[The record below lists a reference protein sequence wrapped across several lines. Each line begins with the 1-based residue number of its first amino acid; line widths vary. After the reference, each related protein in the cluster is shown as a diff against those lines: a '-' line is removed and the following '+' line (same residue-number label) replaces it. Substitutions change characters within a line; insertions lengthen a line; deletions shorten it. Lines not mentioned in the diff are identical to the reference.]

1 MAVFTAVIVASYN
14 LNSLF
19 LSAVFY
25 VMQEH
30 NAYHSHS
37 SFFLGFF
44 SIVIMS

>member
-30 NAYHSHS
+30 NAYHSR
-37 SFFLGFF
+37 SFFLVFF